1 MYNIH
6 NLVHLADDAYRY
18 GSLDKISAFPLK
30 SSCRVRK
37 PSFLI
42 QQVIRRLPEG
52 TYSSEAE
59 QNLLAHS
66 KRGTPARY
74 ST

>member
-1 MYNIH
+1 MYNIY
-6 NLVHLADDAYRY
+6 NLVHLADDAYGY
-18 GSLDKISAFPLK
+18 GSFDKISVFPLK

-37 PSFLI
+37 PLFPI
-42 QQVIRRLPEG
+42 HQVIRRLSEG
-52 TYSSEAE
+52 TNSSEAE

-66 KRGTPARY
+66 KGGTPAWS